1 MSGINPGSIGNVP
14 LTSSVAGL
22 AGQQRSAAAGEK
34 AAEQAAV
41 KFQLDRNAARE
52 KAVGDV
58 ASADETDDRD
68 ADGRL
73 PWGFTE
79 EGAPPPKATEN
90 RGQPPRKTAG
100 HPPDLDGE
108 RGRVLD
114 IDA

>member
-22 AGQQRSAAAGEK
+22 AGQQRTAAAGEK

-41 KFQLDRNAARE
+41 KFQLDRKEARE
-52 KAVGDV
+52 KAVGDI

-79 EGAPPPKATEN
+79 DGGPPPEAPEN
-90 RGQPPRKTAG
+90 RGQPPRKTAA

-108 RGRVLD
+108 RGRMLD